1 MRNIRDLL
9 RGAHYLFNYYILEK
23 PRGLD
28 FSLRDLSCIS
38 NSQQNGYAM
47 TSDKAIRNIARKINF
62 LNKSFLDIGSGKGR
76 VVYQALKLGAK
87 HAEGVEFSEKLHSIA
102 SKNFEI
108 LGVQKNCISNCI
120 DAIKFNR
127 YDEFDIYFLFN
138 PFENDL
144 YEEVIDCLMAQ
155 VVLNSR
161 NRHIICY
168 GGANLASIEKYSYVN
183 KVYEG
188 ICPHRGNRVVIYSF

>member
-9 RGAHYLFNYYILEK
+9 RGVHYLFNYYVLEK

-28 FSLRDLSCIS
+28 FSLRDLSHIS
-38 NSQQNGYAM
+38 NSQQHGYAM
-47 TSDKAIRNIARKINF
+47 TSDKAIRNIAQKINF
-62 LNKSFLDIGSGKGR
+62 LDKSFLDIGSGKGR

-87 HAEGVEFSEKLHSIA
+87 HAEGLEISKKFHSVA
-102 SKNFEI
+102 SKNFKI

-161 NRHIICY
+161 NRHIIFY